1 MMDYDKILN
10 STVKQIKPSGIRK
23 YFDIA
28 QTMEGVISLGVGEPD
43 FPTPWK
49 IRRQGIRSLEMGQ
62 TKYTAN
68 RGLQQLRETVAA
80 YVQRKYDITY
90 DPEEVLITVGGSEGI
105 DSAIRTVVAPGDE
118 VIIPQPGYVCY
129 EPLTR
134 LAGGVPVMLRTK
146 AEDGFKL
153 TAEALRAA
161 ITPRTKVLM
170 LPFPCNPTGAIM
182 ERADLEAVAD
192 VLRGTDIMVISDEL
206 YAELTYGQRHVSPA
220 SLPGMWERTFTINGF
235 SKAFSMTGWRLGYVC
250 GPLPLIKQAGKVH
263 QYAVMSAPTTAQY
276 AAIEAMTSCDEEV
289 ERMVQEYDTRRRFI
303 VKGLNELGLA
313 CPEPKGTFYS
323 FPSIAS
329 TGLDADTFCEKLL
342 RSQKLA
348 LVPGTAFGEAGA
360 GHLRASYCYS
370 IDHIEQALERLR
382 LFLRSL

>member
-134 LAGGVPVMLRTK
+134 LAGGVPVMLRTR

-182 ERADLEAVAD
+182 ERADLEAVAE

-220 SLPGMWERTFTINGF
+220 AIPGMWERTFTINGF

-263 QYAVMSAPTTAQY
+263 QFAVMSAPTTAQY

>member
-182 ERADLEAVAD
+182 ERADLEAVAE

-220 SLPGMWERTFTINGF
+220 SIPGMWERTFTINGF

-263 QYAVMSAPTTAQY
+263 QFAVMSAPTTAQY